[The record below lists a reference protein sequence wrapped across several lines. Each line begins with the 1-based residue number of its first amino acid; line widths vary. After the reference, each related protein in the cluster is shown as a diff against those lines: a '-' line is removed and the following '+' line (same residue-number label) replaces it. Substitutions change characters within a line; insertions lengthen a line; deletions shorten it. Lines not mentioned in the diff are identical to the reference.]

1 MWKYY
6 ALLSA
11 FFAAL
16 TAIFAKVGVKDINSD
31 LATAIRTTVILLLT
45 WGIVLFGQHVGEIRE
60 IPRHAWLFL
69 VLSGVGSVARGADR
83 QAERRH
89 HHLPVVPVSE
99 GTGQPA
105 GGGGRAADNGRKH
118 PYVTE
123 MKLLIIEDERELSA
137 SIVAYLS
144 SENYVCEQAFTY
156 ALLLAKI
163 DNRQYGQ
170 MEDINLTR
178 FLEEQASYLQSITG
192 DIFFYEELTNSGL
205 TVRANRTLL
214 ESLVNSLVVNA
225 VRYNCPGGEIYLTV
239 SGRELAV
246 SNTSDEPALDAW
258 LIFNR
263 FYRPSEKVK
272 GNGLGLAIVKAVCEY
287 HEWKVEYQYRD
298 NRYCFIVNF

>member
-11 FFAAL
+11 LFAAL

-69 VLSGVGSVARGADR
+69 VLSGVATGLSWLFYFKALQTGDVSRVAPIDKLSRVARGADR

-105 GGGGRAADNGRKH
+105 GGGGRAADYGRKH

-123 MKLLIIEDERELSA
+123 ISTGQLLWIIRSFTLFHA
-137 SIVAYLS
+137 FVWKRQQRSIV
-144 SENYVCEQAFTY
+144 
-156 ALLLAKI
+156 
-163 DNRQYGQ
+163 
-170 MEDINLTR
+170 
-178 FLEEQASYLQSITG
+178 
-192 DIFFYEELTNSGL
+192 
-205 TVRANRTLL
+205 
-214 ESLVNSLVVNA
+214 
-225 VRYNCPGGEIYLTV
+225 
-239 SGRELAV
+239 
-246 SNTSDEPALDAW
+246 
-258 LIFNR
+258 
-263 FYRPSEKVK
+263 
-272 GNGLGLAIVKAVCEY
+272 
-287 HEWKVEYQYRD
+287 
-298 NRYCFIVNF
+298 

>member
-11 FFAAL
+11 LFAAL

-69 VLSGVGSVARGADR
+69 RDKGDTASCLALPRAERGGHRTIVAVLLQGVADGRRVARGADR

-105 GGGGRAADNGRKH
+105 GGGGRTADYGRKH

-123 MKLLIIEDERELSA
+123 ISTNQLLWVIRSFTLFHA
-137 SIVAYLS
+137 FVLKRQQRSIV
-144 SENYVCEQAFTY
+144 
-156 ALLLAKI
+156 
-163 DNRQYGQ
+163 
-170 MEDINLTR
+170 
-178 FLEEQASYLQSITG
+178 
-192 DIFFYEELTNSGL
+192 
-205 TVRANRTLL
+205 
-214 ESLVNSLVVNA
+214 
-225 VRYNCPGGEIYLTV
+225 
-239 SGRELAV
+239 
-246 SNTSDEPALDAW
+246 
-258 LIFNR
+258 
-263 FYRPSEKVK
+263 
-272 GNGLGLAIVKAVCEY
+272 
-287 HEWKVEYQYRD
+287 
-298 NRYCFIVNF
+298 